1 MPEAGRTK
9 RKILV
14 AMVFAALCSR
24 AAPGQAPS
32 PEAAPSPPAVSKANI
47 VSEATEEEP
56 EFGPVVQAYLAYLQD
71 EQNVTDDTASRHEVS
86 PAYYRRNTNRIRALR
101 AFAINLARASQNDY
115 LPELVAV
122 ARDELRTIFFQ
133 PPAPQDLRNGEVY
146 ADTFRHL
153 GTSSRGGVIFYI
165 FARLTPYEEEEWSKQ
180 KAAAHKTK
188 SVEP

>member
-1 MPEAGRTK
+1 
-9 RKILV
+9 
-14 AMVFAALCSR
+14 MVFAVLCSC

-32 PEAAPSPPAVSKANI
+32 PEAAPTPEATPPPAVSKANI

-71 EQNVTDDTASRHEVS
+71 EQNVTDDIASRHEVS

-122 ARDELRTIFFQ
+122 ARDELRTIFLR

-153 GTSSRGGVIFYI
+153 GTSSSGGVIFYI
-165 FARLTPYEEEEWSKQ
+165 FARLAPYEEEEWRKQ
-180 KAAAHKTK
+180 KAAADKAK